1 MKKQGVFLGEMAAG
15 AEEASIDIIGVIGW
29 EVAFTELKRMF
40 AMISESVKRVTFNI
54 YSPGGDVWDGN
65 GIVQAIGELGKT
77 RETVARVQVA
87 ASMATLIAVA
97 CQKRSIASNGRFL
110 IHNAWTTTSG
120 DASEHEKRAKELR
133 DCEAEAAK
141 FYATRTNGTP
151 EQMLALMAEERW
163 MTPEET
169 MTLGFVQSI
178 DDPFNPEEVAG
189 VRAEIEAA
197 GKWPQALVEIPQ
209 AVMVG
214 KCKDCGAV
222 QKETTP
228 PCAACGSQ
236 NVEAVDEAD
245 SKTKENE
252 DEHAGTEGGK
262 SGGEGSEAGNG
273 GSASQSANADKS
285 GDTHE
290 SHAQGSASGYEVGYA
305 AGRSD
310 ATGELAERVRGLQ
323 ERLTKAEALAAKHQ
337 GERDKAIAKNETDAK
352 LAADQIKT
360 LTEKLDTATAR
371 VRKFLDGAL
380 AFSPSVDTWAD
391 ALKACGGDYEKAA
404 KQYPELKRAF
414 NKTKE
419 SK

>member
-1 MKKQGVFLGEMAAG
+1 MKKQGVFLQAMAAES
-15 AEEASIDIIGVIGW
+15 EEARIDIVGVIGW
-29 EVAFTELKRMF
+29 EVAFTEMKRLF
-40 AMISESVKRVTFNI
+40 AAIPATIKRVIFDI

-110 IHNAWTTTSG
+110 IHNAWTHTTG

-141 FYATRTNGTP
+141 FYAERTGGTP
-151 EQMLALMAEERW
+151 EAMLALMNEERW
-163 MTPEET
+163 LTPDET
-169 MTLGFVQSI
+169 KALGFVQAI
-178 DDPFNPEEVAG
+178 DDPFNPEEVSA

-197 GKWPQALVEIPQ
+197 GKWPQALVEIPK

-222 QKETTP
+222 QKETNP

-236 NVEAVDEAD
+236 NVEEVEQ
-245 SKTKENE
+245 SETETKEKKNE
-252 DEHAGTEGGK
+252 HEGTEGGK
-262 SGGEGSEAGNG
+262 RGGEGSKAGNG
-273 GSASQSANADKS
+273 GSSSQSTNASQQ
-285 GDTHE
+285 GDSHE
-290 SHAQGSASGYEVGYA
+290 SHAPGSTPGYEAGYA

-337 GERDKAIAKNETDAK
+337 GERDKAMAKNETDAK
-352 LAADQIKT
+352 TAADQIKT
-360 LTEKLDTATAR
+360 LTEKLDAATAR

-380 AFSPSVDTWAD
+380 AFSPSVETWAD

-404 KQYPELKRAF
+404 KQYPELKRAY
-414 NKTKE
+414 NEAKK